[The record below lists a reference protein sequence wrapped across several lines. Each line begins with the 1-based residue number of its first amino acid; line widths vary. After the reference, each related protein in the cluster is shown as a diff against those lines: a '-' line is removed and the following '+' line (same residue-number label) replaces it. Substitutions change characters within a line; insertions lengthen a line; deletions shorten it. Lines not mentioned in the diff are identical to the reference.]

1 MRYIR
6 ALLLFKKFLHQGEAM
21 SQTDAGNNGAGN
33 EGKAGGRKL
42 SSSHLNQITVLKAM
56 CAAEQSSPEPRQYQI
71 NEISTLSG
79 LNDEKEVQRYLFI
92 LEGQKLVSPYP
103 EGDFTSKVWRI
114 TPNGSRAL
122 RTIARSGT
130 EHTPTAVNS

>member
-1 MRYIR
+1 
-6 ALLLFKKFLHQGEAM
+6 M
-21 SQTDAGNNGAGN
+21 SQAESGN

-56 CAAEQSSPEPRQYQI
+56 CTSEISSPEPRQYQI

-92 LEGQKLVSPYP
+92 LEGQKLVTPQP
-103 EGDFTSKVWRI
+103 EGDFTSKIWRI
-114 TPNGSRAL
+114 TPDGSRAL
-122 RTIARSGT
+122 RTIARSGV
-130 EHTPTAVNS
+130 EKAPIVA